1 MKKIYIAFLLTFGLS
16 YVSYAQPEH
25 SENYVISD
33 FANLHLDPESF
44 WNGAD
49 ESGGFTSGLVRFYN
63 DHTPAWGAWQ
73 GWSYSN
79 ITDNETPGWGNQY
92 SAITGSALTGDGN
105 KAFLAGKSHFH
116 IGQSHFHIGK
126 SHFHIGQSHSHAGQ
140 NAFTKGTNTGIY
152 AVAYKPRSLSFI
164 ESEAHLVRG
173 MYVTNATYPALSMKY
188 GDDNSKKFG
197 GADGNDPDWFKLSV
211 WGMLDGQETDTIAF
225 YLADYRFE
233 DNANN
238 YIVDTWTWL
247 ELSPLGKVDSLLF
260 GLSSSDV
267 GSWGMN
273 TPAYFCVDNIYVE
286 PNPYQPKY
294 IAEVLDYRP
303 APGQFINKEPLGH
316 PNSAASI
323 IGGVSG
329 ALSLGAFGGSVVFRF
344 EQLVINHPDN
354 PYGIDFIL
362 FGNPFGGFSEPG
374 IVSVMKDE
382 NGNGLPDDAWYE
394 LAGSDYF
401 FSSTMHN
408 NRVTYFNPGGDIAKD
423 VFWEDDL
430 GNTGY
435 VLANTFHQ
443 QSYYPDQ
450 ALFPYADPEKFT
462 LSGTRIAGH
471 LDFSDPVFV
480 KSHARAFGYADNQ
493 LRGNAPWH
501 IPANPY
507 SREPSN
513 AGGDGFDI
521 GWAVDSAGNYVDLDT
536 IHFVK
541 VHTAVAGNAGW
552 LGELST
558 EITGGVMVKPDPSK
572 SGTLN
577 MVVIKD
583 LASVV
588 RSNKVRLEALAFH
601 KGRVQWDEQI
611 SWTTSLSGSH
621 IDDEGYIHFTQN
633 GDLTLTAYMT
643 SNPAIYNSLTVRVEL
658 DHDPTN
664 VVNAFVEQ
672 VAVYPNPAREAIRIT
687 GVMDAEVIIYN
698 MQGARLKAIDRY
710 TSGQHIELDGFKPG
724 MYVMRISERQA
735 TKTLKLVVAE

>member
-1 MKKIYIAFLLTFGLS
+1 MKKIYIAFLVAFGLS
-16 YVSYAQPEH
+16 CVSYAQPDH
-25 SENYVISD
+25 SENYVVSD
-33 FANLHLDPESF
+33 FANLTLDPESF

-73 GWSYSN
+73 GWSFSN

-92 SAITGSALTGDGN
+92 SAITGSAFKDDGKN
-105 KAFLAGKSHFH
+105 IFP
-116 IGQSHFHIGK
+116 IGQNSVDVGHNHIDVGESHLPE
-126 SHFHIGQSHSHAGQ
+126 
-140 NAFTKGTNTGIY
+140 GTNNGIY
-152 AVAYKPRSLSFI
+152 AVAYNPRSLHFI
-164 ESEAHLVRG
+164 EAEAHLVRG
-173 MYVTNATYPALSMKY
+173 MYVTNATYSALSMKI
-188 GDDNSKKFG
+188 GDDHSKKFG
-197 GADGNDPDWFKLSV
+197 GEDGNDPDWFKLSV
-211 WGMLDGQETDTIAF
+211 WGMRDGQQTDTITF
-225 YLADYRFE
+225 YLADFRFE

-247 ELSPLGKVDSLLF
+247 ELSSLGKVDSLLF

-273 TPAYFCVDNIYVE
+273 TPAYFCVDNIHVE
-286 PNPYQPKY
+286 PNPYHPKY
-294 IAEVLDYRP
+294 IAEVLDYSP

-344 EQLVINHPDN
+344 EQPLVNHPDN

-362 FGNPFGGFSEPG
+362 FGNPFRGFSEPG

-382 NGNGLPDDAWYE
+382 NGNGLPDDVWYE

-423 VFWEDDL
+423 VSWEDDL

-435 VLANTFHQ
+435 VMANTFHQ

-450 ALFPYADPEKFT
+450 TLFPYADPEQFS

-471 LDFSDPVFV
+471 VDFSDLAFV

-493 LRGNAPWH
+493 LRGHAPWY

-507 SREPSN
+507 FREPSN

-521 GWAVDSAGNYVDLDT
+521 GWAVDSLGNYVDLDT

-541 VHTAVAGNAGW
+541 VHTAMAGNAAW
-552 LGELST
+552 LGEIST
-558 EITGGVMVKPDPSK
+558 EITGGVVVKPDPTK
-572 SGTLN
+572 SGPLN

-583 LASVV
+583 LPSVV
-588 RSNKVRLEALAFH
+588 GSNIVRLEALAFH
-601 KGRVQWDEQI
+601 RGHVQWDEPI
-611 SWTTSLSGSH
+611 SWRTTLSGSH
-621 IDDEGYIHFTQN
+621 IDEEGYIHFTED
-633 GDLTLTAYMT
+633 GDLTLTAYMA
-643 SNPAIYNSLTVRVEL
+643 SNPEIHNSLTVRVEL
-658 DHDPTN
+658 NQDPTN

-672 VAVYPNPAREAIRIT
+672 VAIYPNPAREAIKIT

-710 TSGQHIELDGFKPG
+710 TSGQQIELDGLKPG
-724 MYVMRISERQA
+724 MYVIRISERQA
-735 TKTLKLVVAE
+735 TKTLKLVVAG